1 MSYLKLENEF
11 REMKMEM
18 YFMGIATYPFYLI
31 ASGMTLEASFTFFLF
46 SITLNLVMQVFK
58 PQFPHL

>member
-1 MSYLKLENEF
+1 
-11 REMKMEM
+11 
-18 YFMGIATYPFYLI
+18 MGMATYQFYLI
-31 ASGMTLEASFTFFLF
+31 ASGMTLDASFTFFLV